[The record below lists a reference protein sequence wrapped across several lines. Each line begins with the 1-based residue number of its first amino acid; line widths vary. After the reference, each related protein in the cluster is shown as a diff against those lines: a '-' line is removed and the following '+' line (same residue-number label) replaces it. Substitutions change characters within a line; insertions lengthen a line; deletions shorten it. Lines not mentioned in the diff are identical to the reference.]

1 MGSSSKARP
10 QGEPAR
16 RRRGRGGRHESES
29 KRGWDLHAAAAL
41 GTVVGATT
49 LAYSLSAKLPSVVSW
64 PLVLIVTA
72 AAFVIVR
79 PSSGQRAAEVGA
91 QVFAARRLI
100 AVIVLLAAV
109 TTLALN
115 GYLLRQQQRAVRRHA
130 ELSLGL
136 GLHADLDS
144 KDANWEQGIHGLE
157 GDIYFDTGRS
167 VRPPRAPRIQGGL
180 IGENLWTRV
189 VPLGAGFAVSRRS
202 CTAKLRENP
211 PQQVPV
217 DQLRPGYQ
225 LCVETNK
232 QRWAFL
238 TLTGQPGPQRL
249 RFDVVVWDYRYP
261 MASAAPLGKETASEF
276 VPLLFLLPP
285 LLSLR
290 TPTWTWGGS
299 GAQTLACSRPISDV
313 RCDYIGARQC
323 HRTRCFVIAACAP
336 DRGAGSP

>member
-16 RRRGRGGRHESES
+16 PRRGRHESGS
-29 KRGWDLHAAAAL
+29 KRGWDVPAATAL

-49 LAYSLSAKLPSVVSW
+49 LACSLFAKLPSVVSW

-79 PSSGQRAAEVGA
+79 PSSGQSAAEIGA

-115 GYLLRQQQRAVRRHA
+115 GYLVRQQQTAVRRHA
-130 ELSLGL
+130 ELILGL

-144 KDANWEQGIHGLE
+144 KDGNWEQGIHGLE
-157 GDIYFDTGRS
+157 GDIYYDTGRS
-167 VRPPRAPRIQGGL
+167 ARPPRAPRIQGGL
-180 IGENLWTRV
+180 IGENLWTRL
-189 VPLGAGFAVSRRS
+189 VPLGTGFAVSRRS
-202 CTAKLRENP
+202 CTTKLRENP

-232 QRWAFL
+232 RRWAFL
-238 TLTGQPGPQRL
+238 TLTGSPGPKRL
-249 RFDVVVWDYRYP
+249 RFDVMVWDYRQP
-261 MASAAPLGKETASEF
+261 MAARRPWGERQLQASR
-276 VPLLFLLPP
+276 P
-285 LLSLR
+285 LLSLYPLLSSR
-290 TPTWTWGGS
+290 KSTWTWGGS
-299 GAQTLACSRPISDV
+299 GAEIFACSGPISDV
-313 RCDYIGARQC
+313 RCDCIGARQC
-323 HRTRCFVIAACAP
+323 QRARRFVNATRAT